1 MAKYR
6 TGSTQVYAAF
16 NNHALVKGLNKK
28 SNSVKDQR
36 PRNLDFSTLR
46 LPLAAIASILHRISG
61 VFIFAGVAVL
71 LYLLG
76 ESLSSEAGFS
86 QVGQWMDTPVV
97 KLVVWAVLAGLLY
110 HLVAGI
116 KHLLMD
122 MGYGETLEGSQLSAK
137 LVIIVSAIAIIL
149 AGVWLW

>member
-1 MAKYR
+1 
-6 TGSTQVYAAF
+6 
-16 NNHALVKGLNKK
+16 
-28 SNSVKDQR
+28 VKDQR

-76 ESLSSEAGFS
+76 ESLSSEAGFG
-86 QVGQWMDTPVV
+86 QVAQWMDMLIV

-110 HLVAGI
+110 HFIAGI

-122 MGYGETLEGSQLSAK
+122 MGYGETLAGSQLSAK
-137 LVIIVSAIAIIL
+137 LVIGLSAVAIIL
-149 AGVWLW
+149 AGLWLW